1 MEYEI
6 TITFKA
12 DDEDVANAYLDII
25 SNIAPWMVD
34 NVRARMEGPDG
45 YEDPF

>member
-12 DDEDVANAYLDII
+12 DDKGTAEAYFDIV
-25 SNIAPWMVD
+25 SSIAPWMVD
-34 NVRARMEGPDG
+34 NVITSMVEEMA
-45 YEDPF
+45 